1 MKIDIET
8 KGSLVYV
15 RVQLD
20 RPKEGKF
27 KKNKLMTKDIL
38 QILNQR
44 GIDTTICVKAPPV
57 VTNKKNNQFLF
68 GEWVF
73 ETPKLKPTIRK
84 KTRKTRKKVEKVL
97 DKSPEDVIIEV
108 EKKETLISSRTQ
120 SVTEE

>member
-57 VTNKKNNQFLF
+57 VTNKKNNQFIRVMPNMPALVSKGMSCLVANKTVTTKNRNKINSLF
-68 GEWVF
+68 
-73 ETPKLKPTIRK
+73 LKVG
-84 KTRKTRKKVEKVL
+84 KTLWLNKEK
-97 DKSPEDVIIEV
+97 D
-108 EKKETLISSRTQ
+108 
-120 SVTEE
+120 